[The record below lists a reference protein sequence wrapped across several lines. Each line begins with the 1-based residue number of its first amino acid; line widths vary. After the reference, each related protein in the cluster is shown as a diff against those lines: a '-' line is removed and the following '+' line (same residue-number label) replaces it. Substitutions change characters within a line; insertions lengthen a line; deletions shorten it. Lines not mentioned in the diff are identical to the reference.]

1 MAVDDVI
8 RVEYRA
14 LTVED
19 VSAAPA
25 AGGTT
30 RPRAAPRVFVI
41 ALVARVIRVVGAVVA
56 FTPCVFSAQTP
67 RPRLRAR
74 VRPGWKR
81 VVSVV
86 VVAVATFRAATPRPR
101 GARLVIMRRGARGVR
116 PAPNVVRLVD
126 APFFLFKVH
135 GVLAHIRHTA
145 RDGVRLQ
152 RGAVHVPF
160 VPYGTVRRYQQVP
173 WYLSSKSMSQRYV
186 M

>member
-74 VRPGWKR
+74 VRPGWRR

-126 APFFLFKVH
+126 APFFLSKVH

-160 VPYGTVRRYQQVP
+160 IPYGTSKYLVP
-173 WYLSSKSMSQRYV
+173 TSKSMSQRYV
-186 M
+186 K

>member
-30 RPRAAPRVFVI
+30 QPRAAPRVFVI

-56 FTPCVFSAQTP
+56 FTHCVFSAQTP

-101 GARLVIMRRGARGVR
+101 GARLVMRRGARGVR
-116 PAPNVVRLVD
+116 PAPNVVRLVA
-126 APFFLFKVH
+126 APFFLLKVH

-145 RDGVRLQ
+145 RDGVRLH

-160 VPYGTVRRYQQVP
+160 VPYYGTF
-173 WYLSSKSMSQRYV
+173 
-186 M
+186 

>member
-81 VVSVV
+81 VVGVV
-86 VVAVATFRAATPRPR
+86 VVSVAL
-101 GARLVIMRRGARGVR
+101 LVACLLLLLLLLPVDTIGV
-116 PAPNVVRLVD
+116 NWV
-126 APFFLFKVH
+126 
-135 GVLAHIRHTA
+135 
-145 RDGVRLQ
+145 
-152 RGAVHVPF
+152 
-160 VPYGTVRRYQQVP
+160 
-173 WYLSSKSMSQRYV
+173 
-186 M
+186 